1 LLQQWQAVL
10 MGIWQLW
17 AGGAAVFAALTAVL
31 AKLGLQGI
39 EANLATLLRTLVV
52 AVALTVLLAVKGQLA
67 WGQVQTLPA
76 ASLAALVLSGLATGL
91 SWLCYFQALK
101 LGPVSRVA
109 PIDKLS
115 VVLVAVL
122 GVWLLGEQLGL
133 RGWIGVLLMGL
144 GAVLVAWP

>member
-1 LLQQWQAVL
+1 

-17 AGGAAVFAALTAVL
+17 AAAAAVFAALTAVL
-31 AKLGLQGI
+31 AKLGLDGI
-39 EANLATLLRTLVV
+39 DANLATLLRTLVV
-52 AVALTVLLAVKGQLA
+52 AAALTLLLLLTGQLSWQQLLA
-67 WGQVQTLPA
+67 LPS
-76 ASLAALVLSGLATGL
+76 ASLGALVLSGLATGV

-122 GVWLLGEQLGL
+122 GVLVLGEELSL
-133 RGWIGVLLMGL
+133 RGWLGVVLMGL
-144 GAVLVAWP
+144 GAALVAWP

>member
-1 LLQQWQAVL
+1 

-17 AGGAAVFAALTAVL
+17 AGAAALFAALTAVL

-39 EANLATLLRTLVV
+39 DANLATLLRTLVV
-52 AVALTVLLAVKGQLA
+52 AAALTVLLAATGQLP
-67 WGQVQTLPA
+67 WGQLQTLPS
-76 ASLAALVLSGLATGL
+76 ASLTALVFSGLATGL
-91 SWLCYFQALK
+91 SWLCYFQALQ

-122 GVWLLGEQLGL
+122 GVWLLGEQLSA

>member
-1 LLQQWQAVL
+1 

-17 AGGAAVFAALTAVL
+17 AAAAAVFAALTAVL
-31 AKLGLQGI
+31 AKLGLDGI
-39 EANLATLLRTLVV
+39 DANLATLLRTLVV
-52 AVALTVLLAVKGQLA
+52 AAALTVLLLLTGQLS
-67 WGQVQTLPA
+67 WQQLLTLPS
-76 ASLAALVLSGLATGL
+76 ASLGALVLSGLATGV

-122 GVWLLGEQLGL
+122 GVLVLGEELSL
-133 RGWIGVLLMGL
+133 RGWLGVVLMGL
-144 GAVLVAWP
+144 GAALVAWP

>member
-1 LLQQWQAVL
+1 MS
-10 MGIWQLW
+10 MGTWQLW
-17 AGGAAVFAALTAVL
+17 AGAAALFAALTAVL

-39 EANLATLLRTLVV
+39 DANLATLLRTLVV
-52 AVALTVLLAVKGQLA
+52 AAALTVLLATTGQLP
-67 WGQVQTLPA
+67 WGRWQSLPPE
-76 ASLAALVLSGLATGL
+76 SLEALVFSGLATGL

-122 GVWLLGEQLGL
+122 GVWWLGEELSL
-133 RGWIGVLLMGL
+133 RGWIGVVLMGI
-144 GAVLVAWP
+144 GAALVAWP